1 MRKFTREEFIEKAKQ
16 IHGDK
21 YDYSMVEYVNNS
33 TKVCIICPVHGE
45 FWQRPSDH
53 LKGYGCNKCKYK
65 YIWDNRGRKTT
76 EEWIEE
82 AKKVHGDKYDY
93 SKAEYKGSDEKV
105 CIICPEHG
113 EFWQLAA
120 NHLKGEG
127 CQQCKGDKFSK
138 ERSMG
143 KDKFVERATNLY
155 NGKYDYSKVVYK
167 NNSTKVTIICPIHG
181 EFSKTPANH
190 LNGQGCPMC
199 AKKPKKP
206 KVKKERYKITTE
218 EFIQRARKV
227 HGDKYDYSKSKYVK
241 SSIKTTIICPT
252 HGEFQQKP
260 NKHLSGQGCPKCNV
274 GGKPNT
280 KSIDDVLLK
289 FREVHGYKYEYD
301 FSTYEG
307 TQKKMRIICPEH
319 GEFWQNVGSHISG
332 RGCPKCA
339 EVARRKKTH
348 KPKEIFVNE
357 ANVRHNNKYDYSET
371 ELNGMS
377 KPIKVICHEKYA
389 DGREHG
395 AFYVNPNKHLFRGT
409 GCPHC
414 KHSTSQAELEIYRFV
429 CDLVGID
436 NVRHNDRTVLKGYEL
451 DIYIPSHNLAIEY
464 DGLYWHSEANPEY
477 IKGHMLHKTE
487 ECEKQGIHLIHIF
500 EDEYANNKEVVFSKL
515 KHLLNT
521 DNSRRIYA
529 RKCVVKEIDR
539 ETGYHFIQLNHIQ
552 GKANST
558 VFVGAYYNDELVS
571 VMSFLLEDKKNMK
584 WNLTRF
590 CNKSDCNI
598 IGIGGKLISYFRN
611 HYDYTEI
618 KTFADRRWS
627 SISNNLYEKI
637 GFKLTK
643 IISPDYRYIAKNAP
657 SEGRIHKFN
666 CRKNILAKKYNLPLT
681 MTETE
686 MATTAGLYKVW
697 DCGLLKYVISNE

>member
-1 MRKFTREEFIEKAKQ
+1 MKQ
-16 IHGDK
+16 TDF
-21 YDYSMVEYVNNS
+21 N
-33 TKVCIICPVHGE
+33 
-45 FWQRPSDH
+45 
-53 LKGYGCNKCKYK
+53 
-65 YIWDNRGRKTT
+65 
-76 EEWIEE
+76 
-82 AKKVHGDKYDY
+82 
-93 SKAEYKGSDEKV
+93 
-105 CIICPEHG
+105 
-113 EFWQLAA
+113 
-120 NHLKGEG
+120 
-127 CQQCKGDKFSK
+127 
-138 ERSMG
+138 
-143 KDKFVERATNLY
+143 
-155 NGKYDYSKVVYK
+155 
-167 NNSTKVTIICPIHG
+167 
-181 EFSKTPANH
+181 
-190 LNGQGCPMC
+190 
-199 AKKPKKP
+199 
-206 KVKKERYKITTE
+206 KITTE

-227 HGDKYDYSKSKYVK
+227 HGNKYDYSKSEYANSKT
-241 SSIKTTIICPT
+241 KTTIICPI
-252 HGEFQQKP
+252 HGEFQQTP
-260 NKHLSGQGCPKCNV
+260 NKHLSGQGCPKCNT
-274 GGKPNT
+274 GGGANT
-280 KSIDDVLLK
+280 KSIDEVLRK
-289 FREVHGYKYEYD
+289 FREVHGDKYDYD

-307 TQKKMRIICPEH
+307 TQRKMRIICPEH
-319 GEFWQNVGSHISG
+319 GEFWQVVNSHVSG
-332 RGCPKCA
+332 CGCPKCA
-339 EVARRKKTH
+339 EVARRKKY
-348 KPKEIFVNE
+348 
-357 ANVRHNNKYDYSET
+357 ADET
-371 ELNGMS
+371 EHKAFDF
-377 KPIKVICHEKYA
+377 KPTE
-389 DGREHG
+389 
-395 AFYVNPNKHLFRGT
+395 
-409 GCPHC
+409 
-414 KHSTSQAELEIYRFV
+414 HSTSQAELEIYRFV

-477 IKGHMLHKTE
+477 IRGHMLHKTE

-500 EDEYANNKEVVFSKL
+500 EDEYTNNKEVVFSKL
-515 KHLLNT
+515 KHLLNA

-571 VMSFLLEDKKNMK
+571 VMSFLLEDKGNMK

-590 CNKSDCNI
+590 CNKSDYNI

-686 MATTAGLYKVW
+686 MATTAGLYRVW